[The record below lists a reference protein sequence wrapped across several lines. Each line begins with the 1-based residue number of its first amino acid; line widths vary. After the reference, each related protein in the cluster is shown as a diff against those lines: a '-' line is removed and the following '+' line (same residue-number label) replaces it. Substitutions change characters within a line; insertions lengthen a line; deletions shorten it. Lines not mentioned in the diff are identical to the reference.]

1 MTQPQ
6 WITPVGSLG
15 VIPEGVFYNIPVQ
28 ASAGNETVYFKLI
41 AGRLPAG
48 IQVTSNGYIQG
59 IPQNKISI
67 QGVPT
72 QVSRDVIS
80 QFAIRAYTNRVVN
93 GQTIIDRLSDRTFT
107 ITVAGQNVPDFVTPP
122 GRIGSYY
129 DGTEVHTQIEF
140 TDSDPDDTVIVKL
153 LSGSLPP
160 GLVLTK
166 TGLITGAIKPLVGPP
181 GTAIPGYDSTPK
193 DIYPNDFSTRGTS
206 KNFQFTV
213 EITDGKDSNL
223 RTFEIFVYSRN
234 SMTADTTD
242 FTADNTFITADVI
255 PTRTPVILT
264 PEGDLGR
271 VRADNYYAFK
281 FDGIDFDGDVIE
293 YTVTLGPGSGF
304 DDSNFDTA
312 LYDRGAFNL
321 PPGLTINPY
330 TGWFYG
336 YIPNQGF
343 TENSYRFAVRV
354 FKRDNPDIISGFYY
368 YTITIVGNVDT
379 EVTWLTN
386 SNLGTIDNGA
396 ISTLAVEAV
405 NTGGRALQYRLLQ
418 RSDSSLPQGLT
429 LQPTGHITGRV
440 SFNTFALDNGST
452 TFDKNRN
459 TRLVPNPTTFD
470 LVYKFTVNAFASQTA
485 QVKYSVGT
493 IIVVNGGSGYISQP
507 TVIISPPPGTSG
519 SEQATAG
526 IATIIGGVIVGIEVG
541 NPGLGYTTN
550 PTVTITGGG
559 GAGAS
564 AVTKLEQ
571 SQIVNGISV
580 SRTFTVQI
588 NRVYN
593 QPYES
598 LYIKAMP
605 PFGDREL
612 LTQLLQ
618 NQNIIPTDLIYRA
631 DDPNFGVAKNIT
643 YTHAYGL
650 TAATLDD
657 YVTAL
662 QLNHYWKNLTLGAIK
677 TARAIDAN
685 GNILYEVVYSEVV
698 DDLINSQGQSVGKSV
713 TLPYPTMVN
722 GQEITTVYPNSLI
735 NMRDQV
741 IDTVGQLSPILP
753 LWMTSKQVNNN
764 VLGFTP
770 AWVIA
775 YVVPGAGGKVAYEI
789 QEKLNFSLNII
800 DYKADRYELDRSQ
813 THNWNSATGNW
824 IPSPP
829 LSTYF
834 DGGTTVFDGNSLK
847 FTAPADRW
855 TSTDEFDKYLVF
867 PKTNILG

>member
-1 MTQPQ
+1 MAQPQ

-28 ASAGNETVYFKLI
+28 ASAGAENVYFRLI

-48 IQVTSNGYIQG
+48 IQVTLNGYIQG
-59 IPQNKISI
+59 IPRNTVSI

-72 QVSRDVIS
+72 QVSRDVTS

-93 GQTIIDRLSDRTFT
+93 GQTIVDRLSDRTFS
-107 ITVAGQNVPDFVTPP
+107 ITVAGQDVPDFVTPP

-129 DGTEVHTQIEF
+129 DGTEVETQIEF
-140 TDSDPDDTVIVKL
+140 TDNDPDDTVVVKL

-166 TGLITGAIKPLVGPP
+166 TGLIIGAIKPLVGPP
-181 GTAIPGYDSTPK
+181 GTALPGYDSTPK
-193 DIYPNDFSTRGTS
+193 DIYPNDFSTRSAS

-223 RTFEIFVYSRN
+223 RTFEIFVYSRD

-242 FTADNTFITADVI
+242 FTADNTFITADVV

-312 LYDRGAFNL
+312 LYDRGAFTL
-321 PPGLTINPY
+321 PPGLTINPD

-354 FKRDNPDIISGFYY
+354 FKRDNPDIISNYYY

-379 EVTWLTN
+379 EVTWLTD
-386 SNLGTIDNGA
+386 SDLGSIDNGA

-405 NTGGRALQYRLLQ
+405 NTGGRSLQYRLLPG
-418 RSDSSLPQGLT
+418 SNSSLPQGLT

-452 TFDKNRN
+452 TFDENRN

-470 LVYKFTVNAFASQTA
+470 LVHNFTVNAFAFQTA
-485 QVKYSVGT
+485 QVDYSVGT
-493 IIVVNGGSGYISQP
+493 IIVTNGGSGYASQP
-507 TVIISPPPGTSG
+507 TVVISAPPGTAG

-526 IATIIGGVIVGIEVG
+526 VATIIGGVIVGIEVG

-559 GAGAS
+559 GVGAS

-571 SQIVNGISV
+571 SQITNGISV
-580 SRTFTVQI
+580 SRTFTVRV

-605 PFGDREL
+605 TFGDRAL

-631 DDPNFGVAKNIT
+631 DDPNFGVAKNVT

-677 TARAIDAN
+677 TARAIDDD

-698 DDLINSQGQSVGKSV
+698 DDLINSQGQSVSKSV
-713 TLPYPTMVN
+713 TLPYPTTVN

-753 LWMTSKQVNNN
+753 LWMTSKQINNN

-775 YVVPGAGGKVAYEI
+775 YVVPGAGGKVVYEI

-829 LSTYF
+829 TSTYF

-855 TSTDEFDKYLVF
+855 TNTNEFDKYLVF